1 MTNGIKCDIV
11 GVSMRYLGATKKQR
25 AYAMGVLDN
34 HKSRRQVALQA
45 GYSNTM
51 ANNPKQIETSTGFK
65 LAMAQ
70 QAYQAGNL
78 VSGMMNELEARGF
91 KDYDT
96 NQLLKGLDTISKVFE
111 RFKPKEVSDNDSDVS
126 RIFAGIVGGETTG
139 ETQDNEITEQSRDT
153 MQDLTSIVKD
163 SIVKDIADNETSE
176 VSNNTGDVLHNE
188 LDSMSSDTV
197 E

>member
-1 MTNGIKCDIV
+1 
-11 GVSMRYLGATKKQR
+11 MRYLGATKKQR

-65 LAMAQ
+65 IAMAQ

-91 KDYDT
+91 KDYNT
-96 NQLLKGLDTISKVFE
+96 SELLKGLDTISKVFE
-111 RFKPKEVSDNDSDVS
+111 RFKPKEASSSDSDVS
-126 RIFAGIVGGETTG
+126 RIFAGIVGGETG
-139 ETQDNEITEQSRDT
+139 ETQDNKETEQSRDT

-176 VSNNTGDVLHNE
+176 VSSEPLT
-188 LDSMSSDTV
+188 DSPASGI

>member
-1 MTNGIKCDIV
+1 
-11 GVSMRYLGATKKQR
+11 MRYLGATKKQR

-51 ANNPKQIETSTGFK
+51 ANNPKQIENTSGFK

-111 RFKPKEVSDNDSDVS
+111 RFKPKEVSKDDDVS
-126 RIFAGIVGGETTG
+126 RIFAGIVGGETGATDG
-139 ETQDNEITEQSRDT
+139 ETLDNKDSEQSSIDK
-153 MQDLTSIVKD
+153 QDLTSIVKD
-163 SIVKDIADNETSE
+163 SIVHDNDSQVLQHETGE
-176 VSNNTGDVLHNE
+176 VSSH
-188 LDSMSSDTV
+188 TV
-197 E
+197 A

>member
-1 MTNGIKCDIV
+1 
-11 GVSMRYLGATKKQR
+11 MRYLGATKKQR

-34 HKSRRQVALQA
+34 HKSRRQVALQE

-51 ANNPKQIETSTGFK
+51 ADNPKQIETSTGFK
-65 LAMAQ
+65 IAMAQ

-96 NQLLKGLDTISKVFE
+96 SELLKGLDTISKVFE
-111 RFKPKEVSDNDSDVS
+111 RFKPKETSNSDSDVS
-126 RIFAGIVGGETTG
+126 RIFAGIVGGETGETTG

-153 MQDLTSIVKD
+153 MQDLTSIIKD

-197 E
+197 A

>member
-126 RIFAGIVGGETTG
+126 RIFAGIVGGETG
-139 ETQDNEITEQSRDT
+139 ETLDNKETEQSS
-153 MQDLTSIVKD
+153 DLTSIVND
-163 SIVKDIADNETSE
+163 SIVKDIADNET
-176 VSNNTGDVLHNE
+176 GDV
-188 LDSMSSDTV
+188 SSDTV
-197 E
+197 A

>member
-1 MTNGIKCDIV
+1 MI
-11 GVSMRYLGATKKQR
+11 GVYMRYLGATKKQR
-25 AYAMGVLDN
+25 LYAQGVMDN

-65 LAMAQ
+65 IAMSQ

-111 RFKPKEVSDNDSDVS
+111 RFKPKEVSRDDDVS
-126 RIFAGIVGGETTG
+126 RIFAGIVGGDTSETL
-139 ETQDNEITEQSRDT
+139 DNESIDKSSDS
-153 MQDLTSIVKD
+153 MQDLTDIVND
-163 SIVKDIADNETSE
+163 SIVKDIVDNEL
-176 VSNNTGDVLHNE
+176 GDV
-188 LDSMSSDTV
+188 SSVDNA
-197 E
+197 